1 MAQRPYFLLFLVR
14 WQNVRIH
21 AESLQLVT
29 QGRVPSPRIN
39 RLHLMSQS
47 AQRGRIDKQSW
58 GNIEAQTAYIFQGFL
73 RLVGPHNALLP
84 RP

>member
-1 MAQRPYFLLFLVR
+1 MAQRPHFLQFLSR
-14 WQNVRIH
+14 WQNMRIH
-21 AESLQLVT
+21 PESLQLVT
-29 QGRVPSPRIN
+29 QCRVPAPRIN

-47 AQRGRIDKQSW
+47 AQRWRIDKQSW
-58 GNIEAQTAYIFQGFL
+58 WHAEAQTAYSLQSLL

>member
-1 MAQRPYFLLFLVR
+1 MTYRYQSPFGRSAMAQRPHYHPFHVR

-47 AQRGRIDKQSW
+47 AQRGRIDK
-58 GNIEAQTAYIFQGFL
+58 
-73 RLVGPHNALLP
+73 
-84 RP
+84 

>member
-1 MAQRPYFLLFLVR
+1 MAQRSYFLQFLVR

-47 AQRGRIDKQSW
+47 AQRGRIDK
-58 GNIEAQTAYIFQGFL
+58 
-73 RLVGPHNALLP
+73 
-84 RP
+84 

>member
-1 MAQRPYFLLFLVR
+1 MAQRPHFLQFLSR
-14 WQNVRIH
+14 WQNARIY

-58 GNIEAQTAYIFQGFL
+58 GNIEAQTAYIFQGL
-73 RLVGPHNALLP
+73 MWLIGPHNALLP

>member
-1 MAQRPYFLLFLVR
+1 MAQRPYFLQFLVR
-14 WQNVRIH
+14 WQNARIH

-47 AQRGRIDKQSW
+47 AQRGRIDK
-58 GNIEAQTAYIFQGFL
+58 
-73 RLVGPHNALLP
+73 
-84 RP
+84 

>member
-47 AQRGRIDKQSW
+47 AQRGRIDK
-58 GNIEAQTAYIFQGFL
+58 
-73 RLVGPHNALLP
+73 
-84 RP
+84 

>member
-1 MAQRPYFLLFLVR
+1 MAQRPYFLQLLSR
-14 WQNVRIH
+14 WQNARIY

-39 RLHLMSQS
+39 RLHLMSQT

-58 GNIEAQTAYIFQGFL
+58 WHVKAQTSYIFQGL
-73 RLVGPHNALLP
+73 LWLVGPHNALLP